1 MAGTTINPKRVWAE
15 GLAARKTR
23 NLYPA
28 TYERD
33 VAVVADMLAKN
44 EAQAATARR
53 VLQAALKSGDKI
65 VTASQRRQLDRF
77 ETYSRN
83 CRERLNRLA
92 ARSVVARVADVE
104 PAFLMAAE

>member
-15 GLAARKTR
+15 GLEARKTR

-33 VAVVADMLAKN
+33 VAVVAAMLAKN

-53 VLQAALKSGDKI
+53 TLQAALKSGETFL
-65 VTASQRRQLDRF
+65 VRAQRRQIDRF
-77 ETYSRN
+77 DTYSRN

-92 ARSVVARVADVE
+92 RPATPVVADDVA
-104 PAFLMAAE
+104 PFLMAAE

>member
-1 MAGTTINPKRVWAE
+1 MAGSTINPKRVLAE
-15 GLAARKTR
+15 GLEARKTR

-33 VAVVADMLAKN
+33 VAVVADLLAKN

-65 VTASQRRQLDRF
+65 VARSQRRQLDRF

-92 ARSVVARVADVE
+92 RPVAVVAVE
-104 PAFLMAAE
+104 APAPFLMAAE

>member
-1 MAGTTINPKRVWAE
+1 MAGNTINPKRVWAE
-15 GLAARKTR
+15 GLEARKTR

-53 VLQAALKSGDKI
+53 VLQTALKSGDKI
-65 VTASQRRQLDRF
+65 VASSQRRQLDRF

-83 CRERLNRLA
+83 CRERLNRLSRPATPVVVVDEA
-92 ARSVVARVADVE
+92 AH
-104 PAFLMAAE
+104 FLMAAE

>member
-15 GLAARKTR
+15 GLEARKTR

-28 TYERD
+28 TYEHD
-33 VAVVADMLAKN
+33 PAVVLDMLAKT

-53 VLQAALKSGDKI
+53 TLQAALKSGETFL
-65 VTASQRRQLDRF
+65 VRAQRRQVDRF
-77 ETYSRN
+77 DTYSRN

-92 ARSVVARVADVE
+92 RPATPVVVDDVA
-104 PAFLMAAE
+104 PFLMAAE

>member
-15 GLAARKTR
+15 GLEARKTR

-33 VAVVADMLAKN
+33 ASVVTDMLAKN
-44 EAQAATARR
+44 EAQVATARR
-53 VLQAALKSGDKI
+53 VLQTALKSGDKI
-65 VTASQRRQLDRF
+65 AASSQRRQLDRF

-92 ARSVVARVADVE
+92 QTATPVVVDDVA
-104 PAFLMAAE
+104 PFLMAAE